1 MGSLRFSFF
10 FLFFVEP
17 AAQFPHLLAT
27 QWESGGIPFGYH
39 LRCQGRRSL
48 GASHPLKIA
57 DNTLVIEVFSRL
69 RFVTRVGPPKRLP
82 LAPSNGNRKESPCS
96 LAATEDLC
104 SSERA
109 GHEGKDGS
117 GKGSRAEGPVG
128 LKNATKRDCP

>member
-17 AAQFPHLLAT
+17 AAQCPHLLAT

-57 DNTLVIEVFSRL
+57 DSILVMDSEI
-69 RFVTRVGPPKRLP
+69 
-82 LAPSNGNRKESPCS
+82 LAAICDPGGSPQAAALGSSHVNRKESDRS
-96 LAATEDLC
+96 L
-104 SSERA
+104 
-109 GHEGKDGS
+109 
-117 GKGSRAEGPVG
+117 P
-128 LKNATKRDCP
+128 